1 MSNMHLFNPKGKIKR
16 YDTPEQILEELFHLR
31 LQFYEKRKT
40 ALLLT
45 LRSHLSKLE
54 NKVAL
59 MSGVLDSGVVDVNKL
74 STDLYIKAM
83 SIITLV
89 SRDSCPEMLQVLL
102 ADIDRINL
110 KVKKLEGSTPRT
122 LWLEELAAL
131 ELELDKL
138 EKQKF
143 IGLHLPVLHWKQ
155 MKMDVAAVPRLQQQS
170 ELQKLLHMV
179 EELNSK

>member
-1 MSNMHLFNPKGKIKR
+1 MVYLILG
-16 YDTPEQILEELFHLR
+16 DTIYNQSFCLLLIFAVLEEFFHLR
-31 LQFYEKRKT
+31 LQFYEKRKVSLLMVIKADVIVELFEHNRMVSALLFCMQT

-131 ELELDKL
+131 ELELDVCI
-138 EKQKF
+138 F
-143 IGLHLPVLHWKQ
+143 IDLVSSFYFLTVHV
-155 MKMDVAAVPRLQQQS
+155 
-170 ELQKLLHMV
+170 
-179 EELNSK
+179 